1 MTIEN
6 TSLQKLLI
14 YTLVENGFDGQW
26 KEKDGK
32 IIFSS
37 VDSSTVPLN
46 EYILKNG
53 FLDYN
58 LALRLML
65 NLGAQLVELYKYN
78 YGVLYFSSSDI
89 TVVNGNTFLLT
100 NTSNIIP
107 MNDDE
112 VLVLNTP
119 IKIINPENLKTI
131 ETKIHKNGKYPKIF
145 NIVVSKKIATI
156 LELDEDNPYV
166 EIFEIKKNKTF
177 IAKESNTFEEEKKV
191 AEEAPVDEVKMTNL
205 SKNEIEDNKNIVEKN
220 FILVVSDFYYYESAE
235 NLRSELVEKV
245 KKNNFSVRKIN
256 DNKYR
261 LFAGPFKD
269 FNSLKFIYISLNN
282 LGFENLNI
290 HRE

>member
-107 MNDDE
+107 
-112 VLVLNTP
+112 
-119 IKIINPENLKTI
+119 
-131 ETKIHKNGKYPKIF
+131 HFFYW
-145 NIVVSKKIATI
+145 
-156 LELDEDNPYV
+156 
-166 EIFEIKKNKTF
+166 
-177 IAKESNTFEEEKKV
+177 
-191 AEEAPVDEVKMTNL
+191 L
-205 SKNEIEDNKNIVEKN
+205 SNKN
-220 FILVVSDFYYYESAE
+220 
-235 NLRSELVEKV
+235 
-245 KKNNFSVRKIN
+245 
-256 DNKYR
+256 
-261 LFAGPFKD
+261 
-269 FNSLKFIYISLNN
+269 
-282 LGFENLNI
+282 
-290 HRE
+290 

>member
-1 MTIEN
+1 MNYIKKILFLFFFILFAGCANYKTEQSKERKFY
-6 TSLQKLLI
+6 TSNGFALI
-14 YTLVENGFDGQW
+14 YDNQLFEIGGISKRFSNN
-26 KEKDGK
+26 K
-32 IIFSS
+32 IIDNKINYENIVVMHSQ
-37 VDSSTVPLN
+37 
-46 EYILKNG
+46 LK
-53 FLDYN
+53 
-58 LALRLML
+58 
-65 NLGAQLVELYKYN
+65 K
-78 YGVLYFSSSDI
+78 
-89 TVVNGNTFLLT
+89 
-100 NTSNIIP
+100 
-107 MNDDE
+107 
-112 VLVLNTP
+112 NTP
-119 IKIINPENLKTI
+119 ISIINPENSLSI
-131 ETKIHKNGKYPKIF
+131 ETKISKRADYPKIF

-177 IAKESNTFEEEKKV
+177 IAKESNIFEEEKKV

-220 FILVVSDFYYYESAE
+220 FILVVSDFYYFESAE

-245 KKNNFSVRKIN
+245 QKNNFSVRKIN

>member
-1 MTIEN
+1 MH
-6 TSLQKLLI
+6 SQ
-14 YTLVENGFDGQW
+14 
-26 KEKDGK
+26 
-32 IIFSS
+32 
-37 VDSSTVPLN
+37 
-46 EYILKNG
+46 LK
-53 FLDYN
+53 
-58 LALRLML
+58 
-65 NLGAQLVELYKYN
+65 K
-78 YGVLYFSSSDI
+78 
-89 TVVNGNTFLLT
+89 
-100 NTSNIIP
+100 
-107 MNDDE
+107 
-112 VLVLNTP
+112 NTP
-119 IKIINPENLKTI
+119 ISIINPENSLSI
-131 ETKIHKNGKYPKIF
+131 ETKISKRADYPKIF

-177 IAKESNTFEEEKKV
+177 IAKESNTFEEEKEV